1 MIPLSQSPF
10 LQALGYAIINS
21 LWQFA
26 LLWLVYFFANSV
38 FRFSSHCKYT
48 FALVLQLIGFT
59 WFAGTIAFYYQEYS
73 NLSANVGEYE
83 NQFSAAI
90 IESAS
95 GSATRATLFK
105 WLINA
110 EQCLPFLSVAYLLL
124 LTFLSFKWVGSY
136 KFTQQIKETGLAKI
150 DVDWRLFVQRLSEQL
165 GINRKVHIYL
175 SNLVKT
181 PLTIGFLKPI
191 ILIPLASINHLNT
204 EQMEAVILH
213 ELAHIKRFDYLVN
226 LLLSIIESTLF
237 FNPFMQLL
245 SKHIKRERENS
256 CDDWVLQY
264 EYNAATYAKALIK
277 IATLQIAQP
286 SFAMRAAEEKDVLL
300 TRVKRMIEKNE
311 KTFHYRHQL
320 IAFLFITIVLTSI
333 GWLSHSNKQHLA
345 TTNTINTIKVQVQP
359 LVAKVDNPLFNPV
372 FFLANEKE
380 KTALENEIE
389 TQAKTVEKHFQKLV
403 TLRRLPLAIPEKN
416 RKLNLDE
423 LPAPVVE
430 NPLPVIKNKIEISP
444 RITFRVDTTLI
455 YTAFRRLVNPIIIA
469 ELKKTELDVSK
480 TLAAVSRQKGF
491 DNKSAVEKE
500 KAIRDMKLAFSKVE
514 QTKQHL
520 QKLPLRTRAR
530 NTYVPTALD
539 EDDEQIDIDVEDF
552 EDLVALAEV
561 LKREWKEVQK
571 YAATVNTQDGETNS
585 GLIIPAI
592 SYYEDPEAHSY
603 SFEYNR
609 PNVVST
615 TYSQTT
621 TSGVVNSTTCTD
633 LQKTNLKAKNKAK
646 AFSDEDDGDVTPP
659 TTPATPTGK
668 DVRVVVKR
676 LKIIHI

>member
-26 LLWLVYFFANSV
+26 LLWLVYFIVNSV
-38 FRFSSHCKYT
+38 FKFSSHSKYA
-48 FALVLQLIGFT
+48 FALVLQLVGFT

-73 NLSANVGEYE
+73 NLSANVAEYE
-83 NQFSAAI
+83 NQLSAAL

-95 GSATRATLFK
+95 GSTRATLFK

-124 LTFLSFKWVGSY
+124 LTFLSFKWMASY
-136 KFTQQIKETGLAKI
+136 RFTQQIKEKGRTKI
-150 DVDWRLFVQRLSEQL
+150 DVEWRLFVQRLSEQL

-213 ELAHIKRFDYLVN
+213 ELAHIKRLDYLVN
-226 LLLSIIESTLF
+226 LLLSIIEATLF

-277 IATLQIAQP
+277 IATLQVAQS
-286 SFAMRAAEEKDVLL
+286 SFAMRATEEKDVLL

-320 IAFLFITIVLTSI
+320 IALLFITIVLTSVS
-333 GWLSHSNKQHLA
+333 WLSYSNKQHLA
-345 TTNTINTIKVQVQP
+345 VANTIKVQVQP
-359 LVAKVDNPLFNPV
+359 LAAKVDNPLFNPV
-372 FFLANEKE
+372 FFLANDEQEKA
-380 KTALENEIE
+380 ALATEME
-389 TQAKTVEKHFQKLV
+389 TQAKAVEKHFQKLV
-403 TLRRLPLAIPEKN
+403 TLRRLPLAIPEKSK
-416 RKLNLDE
+416 KLNLDE

-444 RITFRVDTTLI
+444 RITLRVDTTLI
-455 YTAFRRLVNPIIIA
+455 YTAFRRLVNPIILA

-491 DNKSAVEKE
+491 ENKSAVERE

-514 QTKQHL
+514 RTRRHL
-520 QKLPLRTRAR
+520 QKLPMPPKAPD
-530 NTYVPTALD
+530 TYATTNVSED
-539 EDDEQIDIDVEDF
+539 EDDVDFDVEDF

-561 LKREWKEVQK
+561 LKREWKEIQR
-571 YAATVNTQDGETNS
+571 YAASANMQDDETNA
-585 GLIIPAI
+585 GLIIPAAN
-592 SYYEDPEAHSY
+592 YYTAPTAQSY
-603 SFEYNR
+603 SFEYTKPTAR
-609 PNVVST
+609 SST
-615 TYSQTT
+615 FTVFTT
-621 TSGVVNSTTCTD
+621 PVVNSTNGTCTPAEKD
-633 LQKTNLKAKNKAK
+633 KNKAK
-646 AFSDEDDGDVTPP
+646 DVNGVDNVISPVTPG
-659 TTPATPTGK
+659 TKG
-668 DVRVVVKR
+668 VRVTVKR
-676 LKIIHI
+676 LKIINI